1 MKNWV
6 FLCWDVY
13 ASVSIIILVSLLS
26 QAIEQTGKQF
36 GRYT

>member
-6 FLCWDVY
+6 FLVGMFMLCFNYHFWCPLISGHR
-13 ASVSIIILVSLLS
+13 AN
-26 QAIEQTGKQF
+26 GKQF